1 MPPQENQRRIPDGP
15 VVLVCIIITLG
26 IFAFV
31 RTSEREQRAAE
42 REQPAAASGGVGQ
55 APVTSRPQSVKIE
68 ESPRDNERTRER
80 WPYVYRVIDSA
91 AFMDAGNVSRIQTLL
106 VNLYLESGAD
116 VRFEFVRGV
125 SGDLA
130 SYAHERMQSRGI
142 GREAGGRGMLVV
154 YEMARQELRVEV
166 GPGLARDFP
175 DDFVRYVAR
184 EEVARFFA
192 SGDRML
198 GIKAMLFIIA
208 NRLRQATLAEQPP
221 AQALATERDS
231 ASAWL
236 SAGAGATVAAP
247 LGETREL
254 ERIPAAS
261 EAVRAR
267 FAPQPTVAAVHAL
280 YLERLRDGH
289 FEPDLPLFTPNSE
302 GPLRAFPLTRPYADF
317 MLNSE
322 YGQQYRI
329 VERGD
334 LAILYFT
341 TTPFVSSHLFRRSP
355 LGWQLDIGAEVR
367 DTRERIGGAYT
378 WEMVRTGDPYLTTFG
393 DLFVELG
400 GVLRPR
406 EGDNRPLSVRSIP

>member
-1 MPPQENQRRIPDGP
+1 
-15 VVLVCIIITLG
+15 
-26 IFAFV
+26 
-31 RTSEREQRAAE
+31 
-42 REQPAAASGGVGQ
+42 
-55 APVTSRPQSVKIE
+55 
-68 ESPRDNERTRER
+68 
-80 WPYVYRVIDSA
+80 
-91 AFMDAGNVSRIQTLL
+91 
-106 VNLYLESGAD
+106 
-116 VRFEFVRGV
+116 
-125 SGDLA
+125 
-130 SYAHERMQSRGI
+130 
-142 GREAGGRGMLVV
+142 
-154 YEMARQELRVEV
+154 MARQELRVEV
-166 GPGLARDFP
+166 GQGLARDFP

-208 NRLRQATLAEQPP
+208 NRLRQATLAEQNLP

-247 LGETREL
+247 LSETRESWSVSL
-254 ERIPAAS
+254 QHPKQYGRGS
-261 EAVRAR
+261 RR
-267 FAPQPTVAAVHAL
+267 NQPWLPFTLCTSSGYAMVTSSR
-280 YLERLRDGH
+280 E
-289 FEPDLPLFTPNSE
+289 LPLFTPNSE

-317 MLNSE
+317 MLSSE

-406 EGDNRPLSVRSIP
+406 EGDNRPLSVRSLP